1 MQFLFLRVLK
11 PYITLLFAGMLLFTT
26 GCEDDDHDHDHDE
39 DHTDADGFV
48 LETEAGVEVYR
59 EFEGTQ
65 TGGVTLSVG
74 ETLELMVHFL
84 DHEGNEIEH
93 SDDEHDDHDDHGD
106 EGDDDS
112 DGLVVSENDAT
123 IAVVEVEGHDEED
136 GDDHDDHGNAL
147 HVEGVSAGTTSF
159 KLQLMHDGH
168 ADYTS
173 TNNVPVTVN
182 LLYNHSFCFLVL
194 F

>member
-1 MQFLFLRVLK
+1 MQFTFLRSLRAHSVL
-11 PYITLLFAGMLLFTT
+11 LLATAMLFTT

-39 DHTDADGFV
+39 DHTDANGFV

-74 ETLELMVHFL
+74 DTLELMVHFL

-106 EGDDDS
+106 DHDDDD

-123 IAVVEVEGHDEED
+123 IAVVEVEGHHEED
-136 GDDHDDHGNAL
+136 GDDHGNAL
-147 HVEGVSAGTTSF
+147 HVEGVSAGSTSF

-182 LLYNHSFCFLVL
+182 
-194 F
+194 

>member
-1 MQFLFLRVLK
+1 MQFLFLRALK
-11 PYITLLFAGMLLFTT
+11 PYVTLLFTGMLLFTT

-48 LETEAGVEVYR
+48 LETEEGVEVYR

-106 EGDDDS
+106 DHDDDG
-112 DGLVVSENDAT
+112 DGLVVSENDPT

-136 GDDHDDHGNAL
+136 GDDHDDHGDEHGNAL
-147 HVEGVSAGTTSF
+147 HVEGVSAGSTSF

-182 LLYNHSFCFLVL
+182 
-194 F
+194 

>member
-1 MQFLFLRVLK
+1 
-11 PYITLLFAGMLLFTT
+11 MLLFTT

-93 SDDEHDDHDDHGD
+93 SDDEHDDHDDDG
-106 EGDDDS
+106 

-123 IAVVEVEGHDEED
+123 IAIVEVEGHDEED
-136 GDDHDDHGNAL
+136 GDEHGDEHGNAL
-147 HVEGVSAGTTSF
+147 HVEGVSAGSTSF
-159 KLQLMHDGH
+159 KLQLIHDGH
-168 ADYTS
+168 PDYTS

-182 LLYNHSFCFLVL
+182 
-194 F
+194 